1 MIKNK
6 KFMKKVVLLLTYLFF
21 TGCSSEKF
29 GSRIIDIDAKEAF
42 EIINNYR
49 DTLTILDIR
58 TASEYSAGHIKD
70 AINIDFYSK
79 DFRDKLSLL
88 DKDKTYLLYCR
99 TGNRT
104 SKALADFKELGFKK
118 IYHLYGGISDWRNS
132 GLPVYK

>member
-1 MIKNK
+1 
-6 KFMKKVVLLLTYLFF
+6 MKKIVLLLTYLFF
-21 TGCSSEKF
+21 TGCSADNF
-29 GSRIIDIDAKEAF
+29 GSRIIDVDAKEAF
-42 EIINNYR
+42 DLINTY
-49 DTLTILDIR
+49 DGKLTILDIR

-79 DFRDKLSLL
+79 DFKYKLSLL

-104 SKALADFKELGFKK
+104 SKALAYFKELGFKK
-118 IYHLYGGISDWRNS
+118 VYHLYGGISDWQNS